1 MVLTLI
7 SKIVSL
13 ALIMLMGWLLVK
25 GNVMRAQDSEGL
37 SKLTLYLIMPCVI
50 LSSFQVD
57 YSEEVKD
64 GLFLAFLAAAVIH
77 LILILLNTILKKT
90 LHLDTVE
97 QVSVMYSNA
106 GNLIIPLVT
115 AILGK
120 EWVIYT
126 SAFIVVQLI
135 LLWSHGKATLC
146 GEKGFDL
153 RKIFS
158 NLNMI
163 SIVIGIMLFFT
174 RIRIPALLQDT
185 VDTVGGMIGP
195 VSMLVTGMLLG
206 GMDIRR
212 LLTYKRVWLVSLL
225 RLILVP
231 LLILPLV
238 KFSGISVL
246 GAEGESVLLVTLLA
260 VTTPSASTI
269 TQLAQ
274 VYEKDAQY
282 ACAINVVTT
291 ILCIVTIPAMV
302 MLYQL

>member
-246 GAEGESVLLVTLLA
+246 GPARAPMCSLCVT
-260 VTTPSASTI
+260 
-269 TQLAQ
+269 AQ
-274 VYEKDAQY
+274 S
-282 ACAINVVTT
+282 
-291 ILCIVTIPAMV
+291 
-302 MLYQL
+302 